1 MKKVKSLKVIA
12 AVLCMVAVCVAA
24 LSFGACAKTKDDGA
38 IDAGVIQPDDGRPDF
53 NKIYEDLGSPYCCT
67 VAKDGSYLSVDTNWL
82 DRDDY
87 FDSTAYS
94 ILCQVVE
101 KLGLPES
108 LTEEMNHTRAI
119 DGRLSEKYTYVT
131 VSWSY
136 HPDKGLEA
144 TFKLN

>member
-24 LSFGACAKTKDDGA
+24 LPFGACAKTKDDG
-38 IDAGVIQPDDGRPDF
+38 RPDF
-53 NKIYEDLGSPYCCT
+53 NKLYEELGSPYYCSI
-67 VAKDGSYLSVDTNWL
+67 AKDGSYLSVDTNWL

-94 ILCQVVE
+94 GLCTIVE
-101 KLGLPES
+101 LLGLPDS
-108 LTEEMNHTRAI
+108 LIEEMNHTSAR
-119 DGRLSEKYTYVT
+119 DGRQTETYQYVT
-131 VSWSY
+131 VTWKY
-136 HPDKGLEA
+136 HPDQGLEA